1 MQTSDPVKVFYE
13 RGENLMKSAVML
25 GVLALG
31 ILTALQ
37 AENVVVV
44 VVYPSRLRSRMR
56 ITGNSAITM

>member
-1 MQTSDPVKVFYE
+1 
-13 RGENLMKSAVML
+13 MKSAVMI